1 MTCREAVE
9 RIEAVAAG
17 DEPEGEAFRAHVEGC
32 PRCRAAL
39 ARARAL
45 ERALAARPAVDAP
58 PRFAAAV
65 AARVR
70 HEYWRSE
77 QRVDRM
83 FNVAV
88 AAGFIAIVAGTLAL
102 VNLSAVAEGFGAGLS
117 ALFALAAEARS
128 TPAARVPA
136 LSVYLL
142 AGGFLV
148 TTLLV
153 WSWAERSGGRS

>member
-1 MTCREAVE
+1 MICREADE

-17 DEPEGEAFRAHVEGC
+17 DEPAGVAFRSHVEGC
-32 PRCRAAL
+32 PRCTAAL

-70 HEYWRSE
+70 HEHWRSE

-102 VNLSAVAEGFGAGLS
+102 VNLSAVAQGFGAGLS
-117 ALFALAAEARS
+117 ALFALAAEAQS
-128 TPAARVPA
+128 TPAAKVPA

-142 AGGFLV
+142 AGAFLV